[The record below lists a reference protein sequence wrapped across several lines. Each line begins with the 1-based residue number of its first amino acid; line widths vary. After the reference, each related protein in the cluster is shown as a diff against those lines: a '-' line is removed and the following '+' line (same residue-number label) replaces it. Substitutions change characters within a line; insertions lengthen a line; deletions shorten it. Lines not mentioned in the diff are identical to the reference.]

1 MIRLRRTVA
10 ILLAVVFVIL
20 SLPVLVAF
28 RINATAANPD
38 FYAEQLHQANIYHI
52 IYDDMLPAAVAETG
66 LGEDTDGA
74 SAIILPF
81 KPYLVE
87 MVKQALPV
95 EWLQAQ
101 AEYVIN
107 QVVPYAWGETVTF
120 RITVPLKDRVEAGAM
135 AIKNALHREDVFPV
149 IYEQLIQLIVEDIA
163 PSEEDMPAILAIS
176 EEEMETMLRKVL
188 PEDWLLEQID
198 SAVDEVVPY
207 LTKEQ
212 EHLTLEINIA
222 RPLTEL
228 QEVLVDLLSRQEV
241 YDSLFAETLVPAIQ
255 QNLEGVTQQLPIDVE
270 LTEDE
275 IIATAREILPLEWY
289 RSLVKD
295 LVGQLFGYLRG
306 EQDELELVIPLA
318 DRKPEIAAALGEL
331 ADEKI
336 ASAFNSLPVCTS
348 TQLLELLLDPSLE
361 NIQAC
366 RPMDISYQE
375 FKELVGMDAGSLVK
389 PIIEVAIPDE
399 WILTEAD
406 ISQLFGS
413 EEEDNILSQIRK
425 LVQEGLVFTEKD
437 LNKVIDTETVALDN
451 IRQSIADGLTF
462 TDQDLKTLIS
472 DTREA
477 DTGGQMA
484 TFEQVRSGL
493 GTAKKWLYFIWIVPF
508 LLLMA
513 VGALG
518 GRKWSSK
525 LIWAATLLAITA
537 IIAFITFGPVFSTT
551 AQPAIDRILGM
562 EFNQTDIT
570 SLISEKGI
578 TLAHNAIETF
588 ISGLM
593 NQSLVI
599 IIVSVVLIGVG
610 VVWYNWNKIR
620 RIRIQMVWHIWYKIR
635 RIRIRT
641 K

>member
-1 MIRLRRTVA
+1 MIQLRRIIA

-20 SLPVLVAF
+20 SPLVLVAF
-28 RINATAANPD
+28 RVNATAANPD
-38 FYAEQLHQANIYHI
+38 FYAEQLHQANIYHF
-52 IYDDMLPAAVAETG
+52 IYDDMLPAAVEEVG
-66 LGEDTDGA
+66 IGEDTSGA
-74 SAIILPF
+74 GAIILPF

-87 MVKQALPV
+87 MVKQTLPE

-101 AEYVIN
+101 TEHAIHE
-107 QVVPYAWGETVTF
+107 VVPYVRGETAAF
-120 RITVPLKDRVEAGAM
+120 RVTVPLKDRVEAGAM

-163 PSEEDMPAILAIS
+163 PSEEDMPALVAIS
-176 EEEMETMLRKVL
+176 GEEMEMLLRKVV

-198 SAVDEVVPY
+198 SAVDEVIPY

-212 EHLTLEINIA
+212 KHLTIEIDIT

-241 YDSLFAETLVPAIQ
+241 YDSLFAETLVPTIQ
-255 QNLEGVTQQLPIDVE
+255 QNLEDIIQLPIDVE

-289 RSLVKD
+289 RTLVKD

-306 EQDELELVIPLA
+306 EQAELELVIPLA

-336 ASAFNSLPVCTS
+336 ASAFNSLPECS
-348 TQLLELLLDPSLE
+348 WTQLLELLSDPSLE

-375 FKELVGMDAGSLVK
+375 FKELVGMDVGSLVK

-406 ISQLFGS
+406 ISQLFGG
-413 EEEDNILSQIRK
+413 EGEDNILSQIRE
-425 LVQEGLVFTEKD
+425 LVQEGLIFTEKD
-437 LNKVIDTETVALDN
+437 LSKVIGTDTVALEDF
-451 IRQSIADGLTF
+451 RQLIADGLTF

-472 DTREA
+472 DTGEA

-525 LIWAATLLAITA
+525 LIWAATLLAIMA
-537 IIAFITFGPVFSTT
+537 IIAFITFGPVFSAT
-551 AQPAIDRILGM
+551 AQPAIDRMLGM

-570 SLISEKGI
+570 SLIAEKGI
-578 TLAHNAIETF
+578 TLAHNAIEVF
-588 ISGLM
+588 ISGLR
-593 NQSLVI
+593 NQSLII
-599 IIVSVVLIGVG
+599 IIVSVVLVGVG
-610 VVWYNWNKIR
+610 VVWHNWVRIR
-620 RIRIQMVWHIWYKIR
+620 RIRIQVVWQIWDRIR
-635 RIRIRT
+635 RIRNKT

>member
-1 MIRLRRTVA
+1 MIQLRRTIA

-28 RINATAANPD
+28 RVNATAANPD
-38 FYAEQLHQANIYHI
+38 FYTEQLHQANIYHF
-52 IYDDMLPAAVAETG
+52 IYDDMLPAAVEEVG
-66 LGEDTDGA
+66 IGEDTSGA
-74 SAIILPF
+74 DAIILPF

-87 MVKQALPV
+87 MVKQTLPV

-101 AEYVIN
+101 TEHAIN
-107 QVVPYAWGETVTF
+107 EVVPYAWGETAVL
-120 RITVPLKDRVEAGAM
+120 RITVPLKDRVEAGAI
-135 AIKNALHREDVFPV
+135 AIKNTLHREDVFPV

-163 PSEEDMPAILAIS
+163 PSEEEMPTVLSIS
-176 EEEMETMLRKVL
+176 EEEMEMMLRKVVS
-188 PEDWLLEQID
+188 EDWLLEQTD
-198 SAVDEVVPY
+198 SAIDEVIPY

-212 EHLTLEINIA
+212 EHLTIEINIA
-222 RPLTEL
+222 KPLAEL
-228 QEVLVDLLSRQEV
+228 QEVMVDLLSRQEV

-255 QNLEGVTQQLPIDVE
+255 QNLEEIIRLPIDVE

-289 RSLVKD
+289 RTLVKD

-336 ASAFNSLPVCTS
+336 ASAFNSLPECTW
-348 TQLLELLLDPSLE
+348 TQLLELLSDPSLK

-375 FKELVGMDAGSLVK
+375 FKKLVGMDVGSLVQ

-399 WILTEAD
+399 WVLTEAD
-406 ISQLFGS
+406 ISSLFGG
-413 EEEDNILSQIRK
+413 EGEDNILSQIRE
-425 LVQEGLVFTEKD
+425 LVQEGLIFTEKD
-437 LNKVIDTETVALDN
+437 LSKVIGTDTVALEDF
-451 IRQSIADGLTF
+451 RQLIADGLTF

-472 DTREA
+472 DTGEA

-525 LIWAATLLAITA
+525 LIWAATLLAIMA
-537 IIAFITFGPVFSTT
+537 IIALITFGPVFSAT
-551 AQPAIDRILGM
+551 AQPAIDRMLGM

-570 SLISEKGI
+570 SLIAEKGI
-578 TLAHNAIETF
+578 ILAHNAIETF
-588 ISGLM
+588 ISGLR

-599 IIVSVVLIGVG
+599 IIVLVVLVGTG
-610 VVWYNWNKIR
+610 VVWSNWDRIR
-620 RIRIQMVWHIWYKIR
+620 RIRIQVVWHIWDKIR

>member
-1 MIRLRRTVA
+1 MIQLRRTIA

-20 SLPVLVAF
+20 SLLVLVAF
-28 RINATAANPD
+28 RVNATAANPD
-38 FYAEQLHQANIYHI
+38 FYAEQLHQADIYHF
-52 IYDDMLPAAVAETG
+52 IYDDVLPAAVEEVG
-66 LGEDTDGA
+66 IGEDTGGA

-87 MVKQALPV
+87 MVKQTLPV

-101 AEYVIN
+101 AEHVIN
-107 QVVPYAWGETVTF
+107 EVVPYVWGETVTF

-149 IYEQLIQLIVEDIA
+149 IYEQLIQLIAEDIA
-163 PSEEDMPAILAIS
+163 PSEEEMPAMLAIS
-176 EEEMETMLRKVL
+176 EEEMEMILRKVV

-198 SAVDEVVPY
+198 SAVDEVIPY

-212 EHLTLEINIA
+212 KHLTLEIDIT

-255 QNLEGVTQQLPIDVE
+255 QNLGEITQLPIDVE

-289 RSLVKD
+289 RTLVKD

-318 DRKPEIAAALGEL
+318 DRKPEIAAALGEM

-336 ASAFNSLPVCTS
+336 ASAFNSLPECTS

-361 NIQAC
+361 NIQVC
-366 RPMDISYQE
+366 RPMDISYQA
-375 FKELVGMDAGSLVK
+375 FKEQVGMDAGSLVK
-389 PIIEVAIPDE
+389 PIIEAALPDE
-399 WILTEAD
+399 WILAEAD
-406 ISQLFGS
+406 IIQLFGS
-413 EEEDNILSQIRK
+413 EEEDNILSKIRE
-425 LVQEGLVFTEKD
+425 LIQEDLIFTEKD
-437 LNKVIDTETVALDN
+437 LNKVIGTETITLDN

-462 TDQDLKTLIS
+462 TDQDLMNLIS
-472 DTREA
+472 DTGEA
-477 DTGGQMA
+477 DTDGQTA

-525 LIWAATLLAITA
+525 LIWAATLLAVMA

-551 AQPAIDRILGM
+551 AQPVIDRTLAM
-562 EFNQTDIT
+562 ESNQTGIT
-570 SLISEKGI
+570 SLIAERGI

-588 ISGLM
+588 ISGLR

-599 IIVSVVLIGVG
+599 IFVSVVLIGTG
-610 VVWYNWNKIR
+610 VVWSNWGRIR
-620 RIRIQMVWHIWYKIR
+620 RIRIQVVWYIWDTIR

>member
-1 MIRLRRTVA
+1 MIQLRRTIA

-20 SLPVLVAF
+20 SLLVLVAF
-28 RINATAANPD
+28 RVNATAANPD
-38 FYAEQLHQANIYHI
+38 FYAEQLHQADIYHF
-52 IYDDMLPAAVAETG
+52 IYDDVLPAAVEEVG
-66 LGEDTDGA
+66 IGEDTGGA

-87 MVKQALPV
+87 IVKQTLPV

-101 AEYVIN
+101 AEHVIN
-107 QVVPYAWGETVTF
+107 EVVPYVWGETVAF

-149 IYEQLIQLIVEDIA
+149 IYEQLIQLIAEDIA
-163 PSEEDMPAILAIS
+163 PSEEEMPAMLAIS
-176 EEEMETMLRKVL
+176 EEEMEMMLRKVV

-198 SAVDEVVPY
+198 SAVDEVIPY

-212 EHLTLEINIA
+212 KHLTLEINITK
-222 RPLTEL
+222 PLTEL

-241 YDSLFAETLVPAIQ
+241 YDSLFAEILVPTIQ
-255 QNLEGVTQQLPIDVE
+255 QNLEEIIQLPIDVE

-289 RSLVKD
+289 RTLVKD
-295 LVGQLFGYLRG
+295 LVSQLFGYLRG

-336 ASAFNSLPVCTS
+336 GSAFNSLPVCTW
-348 TQLLELLLDPSLE
+348 TQLLELMLDPSLE
-361 NIQAC
+361 NIPAC
-366 RPMDISYQE
+366 RPMGISYQE
-375 FKELVGMDAGSLVK
+375 FKELVGMDVGSLVQ

-399 WILTEAD
+399 WILTEAYM
-406 ISQLFGS
+406 SQLFGS
-413 EEEDNILSQIRK
+413 EEEDNILSQIRE
-425 LVQEGLVFTEKD
+425 LVQEGLIFTEKD
-437 LNKVIDTETVALDN
+437 LNRVIGTDTVALED

-462 TDQDLKTLIS
+462 TEQDLKNLIS
-472 DTREA
+472 DTGEA
-477 DTGGQMA
+477 DTGEQMA
-484 TFEQVRSGL
+484 TFEKVRSGL
-493 GTAKKWLYFIWIVPF
+493 GTAKKWLNFIWIVPF
-508 LLLMA
+508 LLLIA

-518 GRKWSSK
+518 GRQWSSK
-525 LIWAATLLAITA
+525 LIWAAALLAIMA
-537 IIAFITFGPVFSTT
+537 IIAFIIFGPVFSAT
-551 AQPAIDRILGM
+551 AQPVIDQTLAM
-562 EFNQTDIT
+562 EFNQTKDIT
-570 SLISEKGI
+570 SLITGKGI
-578 TLAHNAIETF
+578 TLAHDAIETF
-588 ISGLM
+588 ISGLR

-599 IIVSVVLIGVG
+599 IIVSVVLVGAG
-610 VVWYNWNKIR
+610 VVWYNWD
-620 RIRIQMVWHIWYKIR
+620 KIR

>member
-1 MIRLRRTVA
+1 MIQLRRITA

-20 SLPVLVAF
+20 SPLVLVAF
-28 RINATAANPD
+28 RVNATAANPD
-38 FYAEQLHQANIYHI
+38 FYTEQLRQANIYHF
-52 IYDDMLPAAVAETG
+52 IYNDVLPAAVEEVG
-66 LGEDTDGA
+66 IGEDTDGA
-74 SAIILPF
+74 GAIVLPF

-87 MVKQALPV
+87 MVKQTLPV

-101 AEYVIN
+101 AEHVIKE
-107 QVVPYAWGETVTF
+107 VVPYAWGETAVL
-120 RITVPLKDRVEAGAM
+120 RITIPLKDRVEAGGM
-135 AIKNALHREDVFPV
+135 AIKNALHREDVSPV

-163 PSEEDMPAILAIS
+163 PSEEDMPALVAIS
-176 EEEMETMLRKVL
+176 GEEMEMLLRKVV

-198 SAVDEVVPY
+198 SAVDEVIPY

-212 EHLTLEINIA
+212 KHLTIEIDIT

-241 YDSLFAETLVPAIQ
+241 YDSLFVETLVPAIQ
-255 QNLEGVTQQLPIDVE
+255 QNLEEITQLPIDVE

-275 IIATAREILPLEWY
+275 IIATAREVLPLEWY
-289 RSLVKD
+289 RTLVKD

-318 DRKPEIAAALGEL
+318 GRKPEIAAALGEL

-375 FKELVGMDAGSLVK
+375 IKELVGMDVGSLVK
-389 PIIEVAIPDE
+389 PIIDVAIPDE

-437 LNKVIDTETVALDN
+437 LSKVIDTETVALDS

-462 TDQDLKTLIS
+462 TDQDLMNLIS
-472 DTREA
+472 DTGEA
-477 DTGGQMA
+477 DTGEQLA

-493 GTAKKWLYFIWIVPF
+493 GMAKRWLYLIWIVPF

-525 LIWAATLLAITA
+525 LIWAAISLAIMA
-537 IIAFITFGPVFSTT
+537 IIAFITFGLVFSAT
-551 AQPAIDRILGM
+551 AQPVIDRTLAM
-562 EFNQTDIT
+562 EFNQTDVT
-570 SLISEKGI
+570 SLIAGKGI

-588 ISGLM
+588 ISGLR
-593 NQSLVI
+593 NQSLVL
-599 IIVSVVLIGVG
+599 IIVSLVLVGTG
-610 VVWYNWNKIR
+610 VVWSNWVRIR
-620 RIRIQMVWHIWYKIR
+620 RIRIQVVWQIWDRIR
-635 RIRIRT
+635 RIRNKT